1 MYKFSQ
7 KKSLGQHFLK
17 NNEVLNRISK
27 LENFEHKLI
36 LEIGPGKGALTKILL
51 KQNPKKIIAV
61 EKDKELAIILKNIQD
76 EYPEKL
82 EVIFQDA
89 LKFDLGKIKSNKIN
103 LVANLPYNIATTLI
117 IKWLLFVKKFES
129 ILVMVQKEVAER
141 LTAEVSDK
149 YYGRTS
155 VLVQLHFTVEKV
167 FDVSPENFYPKP
179 KVISSFIKLLPK
191 KELNFNYNNVDETLK
206 ICFSQRRKKLKNN
219 IKNFNSEV
227 EKKIS
232 ESGVNIDL
240 RPQDITVDEYLSL
253 SKLLI

>member
-1 MYKFSQ
+1 MYRFSQ

-17 NNEVLNRISK
+17 NEEVLNRISK
-27 LENFEHKLI
+27 LKNFEHKLI

-51 KQNPKKIIAV
+51 KQNPKKLIAV
-61 EKDKELAIILKNIQD
+61 EKDKELDFILKNIQN

-89 LKFDLGKIKSNKIN
+89 LKFDLEKINSNKIN

-117 IKWLLFVKKFES
+117 IKWLFFVKKFES
-129 ILVMVQKEVAER
+129 ILVMVQKEVADR

-155 VLVQLHFTVEKV
+155 VLVQLHFTVEKI

-179 KVISSFIKLLPK
+179 KVMSSVIKLLPK
-191 KELNFNYNNVDETLK
+191 KRLNFNYNNLDETLK

-219 IKNFNSEV
+219 IKRFNSV
-227 EKKIS
+227 IEKKIS
-232 ESGVNIDL
+232 ESGVNIEL
-240 RPQDITVDEYLSL
+240 RPQDITVDEYLGL